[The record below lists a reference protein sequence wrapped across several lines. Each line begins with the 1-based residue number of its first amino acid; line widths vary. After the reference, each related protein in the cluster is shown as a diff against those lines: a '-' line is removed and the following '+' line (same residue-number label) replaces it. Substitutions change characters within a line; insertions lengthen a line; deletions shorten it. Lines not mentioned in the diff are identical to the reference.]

1 MYVPG
6 NFEEK
11 VDKNGNKLGYAYD
24 ATHTNIRGAEV
35 VAQKFYEAIV
45 ESDSIL
51 KAYTK

>member
-1 MYVPG
+1 MYVSG

-11 VDKNGNKLGYAYD
+11 ADKGYAYD

-45 ESDSIL
+45 ASDSIL